1 MKVQEYLGDK
11 RSLFGERSHHFKT
24 NASAYSGG
32 KFFFQVPN
40 NIKTGIYSVIV

>member
-1 MKVQEYLGDK
+1 MKVREYLGDK
-11 RSLFGERSHHFKT
+11 RSLFFKT

-32 KFFFQVPN
+32 KFVFQVPN